1 MNPERKIRP
10 FYWSVRRE
18 VWEHPALYV
27 APMGAAA
34 VGLLGFLVSTLWL
47 PRVLRGQP
55 GPTHDSLMMPYVFTA
70 FAVMMISFL
79 VSIFY
84 CLSALNAERRD
95 RSIQFWKSLPVSDL
109 TTVLAKVVVPTV
121 VLPLIALVVILG
133 AQAAMLVF
141 STIVV
146 LLNGIDPG
154 RLWARADLRLM
165 WTVLPYGFLVNALW
179 LAPVYAW
186 LLLVSGWAKRT
197 AFVWAIAPP
206 LGLALFERLA
216 FNSTH
221 VIRFTIERVMGGFG
235 EAFSVKGEGKAAI
248 DKFSDIDPLHT
259 FSSPHLWGGLAVAG
273 LLLALTVRL
282 RRSRDPI

>member
-1 MNPERKIRP
+1 MSPERKVRP

-18 VWEHPALYV
+18 LWEHPAIYL
-27 APMGAAA
+27 APAAAAA

-47 PRVLRGQP
+47 ARSVAAGASKH
-55 GPTHDSLMMPYVFTA
+55 GGLMMPYVFTA
-70 FAVMMISFL
+70 FAVMMIGFL

-84 CLSALNAERRD
+84 CLGALNGERRD

-109 TTVLAKVVVPTV
+109 TTVLAKVAVPMAAIPLAILAVIIGAQFVMLTLSTV
-121 VLPLIALVVILG
+121 VVLV
-133 AQAAMLVF
+133 
-141 STIVV
+141 
-146 LLNGIDPG
+146 NGIDPG
-154 RLWARADLRLM
+154 RLWTLVDLRLM
-165 WTVLPYGFLVNALW
+165 WTVLPYGLLVNALW

-186 LLLVSGWAKRT
+186 LLLISGWAKRMT
-197 AFVWAIAPP
+197 FVWALGPP

-221 VIRFTIERVMGGFG
+221 VIRFVIERLLGGFG
-235 EAFSVKGEGKAAI
+235 EAFSVRGEGKTEI
-248 DKFSDIDPLHT
+248 QTFSDIDPIHT

-273 LLLALTVRL
+273 LLLAVIVRL

>member
-1 MNPERKIRP
+1 MSENRKIRP

-18 VWEHPALYV
+18 LWEHPAIYL
-27 APMGAAA
+27 APAAAAA

-47 PRVLRGQP
+47 ARSIIAEGSKH
-55 GPTHDSLMMPYVFTA
+55 GGLMMPYVFTA
-70 FAVMMISFL
+70 FAVMMIGFL

-84 CLSALNAERRD
+84 CLSALNGERRD

-109 TTVLAKVVVPTV
+109 TTVLAKMAVPTV
-121 VLPLIALVVILG
+121 AIPLAVLAVVLG
-133 AQAAMLVF
+133 AQSAMLIF

-146 LLNGIDPG
+146 LLNGIDPT
-154 RLWARADLRLM
+154 RLWARVDLRLM
-165 WTVLPYGFLVNALW
+165 WTVLPYGLLINALW

-186 LLLVSGWAKRT
+186 LLLVSGWAKRMT
-197 AFVWAIAPP
+197 FVWALGPP
-206 LGLALFERLA
+206 LALALFERLA

-221 VIRFTIERVMGGFG
+221 VIRYVGERLLGGFG
-235 EAFSVKGEGKAAI
+235 EAFSVRGEGKKEI
-248 DKFSDIDPLHT
+248 ESFSDIDPIHA

-273 LLLALTVRL
+273 LLLAVVVRL